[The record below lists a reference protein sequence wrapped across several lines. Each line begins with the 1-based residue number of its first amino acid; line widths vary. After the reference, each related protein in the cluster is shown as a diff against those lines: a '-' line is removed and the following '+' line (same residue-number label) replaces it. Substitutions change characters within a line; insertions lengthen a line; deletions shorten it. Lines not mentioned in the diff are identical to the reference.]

1 MSLFGNTGTGGGLFG
16 NQQTGQQNT
25 GTNLFGGN
33 TTQQTNTGTNLFG
46 NTNQQN
52 TGTTNT
58 GTELFGA
65 QTNTQQ
71 QNTGTGLFGNT
82 NNTGGGLFGNSTTN
96 QQNNTTGGGLFG
108 NTTTT
113 TNTTTGGGLFGNTN
127 TNGGTSLFGNT
138 TTNQQ
143 NNQGTGGLFG
153 NQTTNTNTGG
163 GLFGNTANQG
173 NNLFGQNKP
182 TTIFG
187 NSSNNT
193 QQSTSLFGNTVF
205 TPSNQQ
211 NPPYS
216 SLNAYPSKR
225 DMDIYEVQLLFQTIV
240 NAYNPSSPSNLFKY
254 FLYTK
259 IPYGTDGRVYNQYSP
274 YVRSEDGTTNC
285 VDYNLWLKATQ
296 ENKNPQTT
304 FPTQISSPKQF
315 VSRLKMNEVQLLS
328 VLEEIVKMQKNLE
341 SLNIKCG
348 NEIDTELYNA
358 RDKMKKIK
366 NLLTLVSTKMAKLGI
381 RTGKV
386 DKNVAVEK
394 KIEEKLVHITSFT
407 NEGSE
412 INRKINMLRNA
423 SLENTTIEQDESN
436 YMKDMNKIRIDR
448 NINVLRQMKQIIDS
462 QFTNLNRNIKII
474 NGIQND
480 LNQLNRYGKIK

>member
-1 MSLFGNTGTGGGLFG
+1 MSLFGNTATGGGLFG
-16 NQQTGQQNT
+16 NKQTNQQTT
-25 GTNLFGGN
+25 GTNLFGGASN
-33 TTQQTNTGTNLFG
+33 QTTNTGTNLFG

-52 TGTTNT
+52 MGNTT
-58 GTELFGA
+58 
-65 QTNTQQ
+65 Q
-71 QNTGTGLFGNT
+71 GTGLFGQTNNQQNSGTNLFGNT
-82 NNTGGGLFGNSTTN
+82 NTGGGLFSNTNTN

-108 NTTTT
+108 NSTT
-113 TNTTTGGGLFGNTN
+113 TNTTTGGGLFGNTT
-127 TNGGTSLFGNT
+127 TNSGGGLFGN
-138 TTNQQ
+138 TNQQ
-143 NNQGTGGLFG
+143 NNQGTGLFG
-153 NQTTNTNTGG
+153 NTTTNSTTGG
-163 GLFGNTANQG
+163 GLFGNTNQGGGLFGANQ
-173 NNLFGQNKP
+173 NKT

-187 NSSNNT
+187 NSNTNN
-193 QQSTSLFGNTVF
+193 QSTSLFGNTVF

-211 NPPYS
+211 NQPYS
-216 SLNAYPSKR
+216 TLNTYPSKR

-285 VDYNLWLKATQ
+285 IDYNLWLKATQ
-296 ENKNPQTT
+296 DNKNPQTT

-358 RDKMKKIK
+358 REKMKKIK
-366 NLLTLVSTKMAKLGI
+366 NLLTIVSTKMAKLGI

-386 DKNVAVEK
+386 DKNVAIEK

-423 SLENTTIEQDESN
+423 SLENTTIEQDENN

-462 QFTNLNRNIKII
+462 QFSNLNKNIKII

>member
-1 MSLFGNTGTGGGLFG
+1 MSLFGNTATGGGLFG
-16 NQQTGQQNT
+16 NKQTNQQTT
-25 GTNLFGGN
+25 GTNLFGGASN
-33 TTQQTNTGTNLFG
+33 QTTNTGTNLFG

-52 TGTTNT
+52 NGNTT
-58 GTELFGA
+58 
-65 QTNTQQ
+65 Q
-71 QNTGTGLFGNT
+71 GTGLFGQTNNQQNSGTNLFGNT
-82 NNTGGGLFGNSTTN
+82 NTGGGLFSNTNTN

-108 NTTTT
+108 NSTT
-113 TNTTTGGGLFGNTN
+113 TNTTTGGGLFGNTT
-127 TNGGTSLFGNT
+127 TNSGGGLFGN
-138 TTNQQ
+138 TNQQ
-143 NNQGTGGLFG
+143 NNQGTGLFG
-153 NQTTNTNTGG
+153 NTTTNTNTGG
-163 GLFGNTANQG
+163 GLFGNTNQGGGLFGANQ
-173 NNLFGQNKP
+173 NKT

-187 NSSNNT
+187 NSNTNN
-193 QQSTSLFGNTVF
+193 QSTSLFGNTVF

-211 NPPYS
+211 NQPYS
-216 SLNAYPSKR
+216 TLNTYPSKR

-285 VDYNLWLKATQ
+285 IDYNLWLKATQ
-296 ENKNPQTT
+296 DNKNPQTT

-358 RDKMKKIK
+358 REKMKKIK
-366 NLLTLVSTKMAKLGI
+366 NLLTIVSTKMAKLGI

-462 QFTNLNRNIKII
+462 QFSNLNKNIKII

>member
-1 MSLFGNTGTGGGLFG
+1 MSLFGNTGTGGSLFG
-16 NQQTGQQNT
+16 NQPTNQQTT
-25 GTNLFGGN
+25 GTSLFGG
-33 TTQQTNTGTNLFG
+33 TTTTTANTGTNLFG

-52 TGTTNT
+52 NSTTNT
-58 GTELFGA
+58 GLFGG
-65 QTNTQQ
+65 QTNNQ
-71 QNTGTGLFGNT
+71 QNSGTGLFGST
-82 NNTGGGLFGNSTTN
+82 N
-96 QQNNTTGGGLFG
+96 
-108 NTTTT
+108 
-113 TNTTTGGGLFGNTN
+113 TGGGLFGNTN
-127 TNGGTSLFGNT
+127 TNNQNTTTGGGLFSNTTTTNTNGTSLFGNT
-138 TTNQQ
+138 NTNQQ
-143 NNQGTGGLFG
+143 NNQGTGLFG
-153 NQTTNTNTGG
+153 NTTTTNTNTGG
-163 GLFGNTANQG
+163 GLFGNTTTTNQG
-173 NNLFGQNKP
+173 TSLFGNTQNKP

-187 NSSNNT
+187 NSTNN
-193 QQSTSLFGNTVF
+193 QQSTSLFGTTVF
-205 TPSNQQ
+205 T
-211 NPPYS
+211 
-216 SLNAYPSKR
+216 
-225 DMDIYEVQLLFQTIV
+225 
-240 NAYNPSSPSNLFKY
+240 PSNLFKY

-259 IPYGTDGRVYNQYSP
+259 IPYGTDGRVYNQYAP

-285 VDYNLWLKATQ
+285 IDYNLWLKATQ

-328 VLEEIVKMQKNLE
+328 VLEKIVKMQKNLE

-348 NEIDTELYNA
+348 NEIDTELHNA
-358 RDKMKKIK
+358 REKMKKIK

-394 KIEEKLVHITSFT
+394 KIEEKLVHIASFT

-423 SLENTTIEQDESN
+423 SLENTTIEQDETN

-462 QFTNLNRNIKII
+462 QFSNLNKNIKII

>member
-1 MSLFGNTGTGGGLFG
+1 MFSNT
-16 NQQTGQQNT
+16 
-25 GTNLFGGN
+25 
-33 TTQQTNTGTNLFG
+33 

-52 TGTTNT
+52 NI
-58 GTELFGA
+58 
-65 QTNTQQ
+65 
-71 QNTGTGLFGNT
+71 
-82 NNTGGGLFGNSTTN
+82 TGGGLFGNS
-96 QQNNTTGGGLFG
+96 
-108 NTTTT
+108 TT
-113 TNTTTGGGLFGNTN
+113 TNTTTGGGLFGNTT
-127 TNGGTSLFGNT
+127 TNSGGGLFGN
-138 TTNQQ
+138 TNQQ
-143 NNQGTGGLFG
+143 NNQGTGLFG
-153 NQTTNTNTGG
+153 NTTTNTNTGG
-163 GLFGNTANQG
+163 GLFGNTNQGGGLFGANQ
-173 NNLFGQNKP
+173 NKT

-187 NSSNNT
+187 NSNTNN
-193 QQSTSLFGNTVF
+193 QSTSLFGNTVF

-211 NPPYS
+211 NQPYS
-216 SLNAYPSKR
+216 TLNTYPSKR

-285 VDYNLWLKATQ
+285 IDYNLWLKATQ
-296 ENKNPQTT
+296 DNKNPQTT

-358 RDKMKKIK
+358 REKMKKIK
-366 NLLTLVSTKMAKLGI
+366 NLLTIVSTKMAKLGI

-462 QFTNLNRNIKII
+462 QFSNLNKNIKII

>member
-1 MSLFGNTGTGGGLFG
+1 MSLFGNTATGGGLFG
-16 NQQTGQQNT
+16 NQQTNQQNT
-25 GTNLFGGN
+25 GTNLFGGASN
-33 TTQQTNTGTNLFG
+33 QTTNTGTNLFG

-52 TGTTNT
+52 TGNTT
-58 GTELFGA
+58 
-65 QTNTQQ
+65 Q
-71 QNTGTGLFGNT
+71 GTGLFGQTNNQQNSGTNLFGNT
-82 NNTGGGLFGNSTTN
+82 NTGGGLFSNTNTN

-108 NTTTT
+108 NTTN
-113 TNTTTGGGLFGNTN
+113 TNTTTGGGLFSNTTTNSGGGLFGNTN
-127 TNGGTSLFGNT
+127 QQNNKGTGLFGNT
-138 TTNQQ
+138 TTNA
-143 NNQGTGGLFG
+143 
-153 NQTTNTNTGG
+153 NTGG
-163 GLFGNTANQG
+163 GLFSNTNQG
-173 NNLFGQNKP
+173 GGLFGSSQNKT

-187 NSSNNT
+187 NSNTNN
-193 QQSTSLFGNTVF
+193 QSTSLFGTTVF

-211 NPPYS
+211 NQPYS
-216 SLNAYPSKR
+216 TLNTYPSKR

-285 VDYNLWLKATQ
+285 IDYNLWLKATQ
-296 ENKNPQTT
+296 DNKNPQTT

-358 RDKMKKIK
+358 REKMKKIK
-366 NLLTLVSTKMAKLGI
+366 NLLTIVSTKMAKLGI

-386 DKNVAVEK
+386 DKNVAIEK

-462 QFTNLNRNIKII
+462 QFSNLNKNIKII

-480 LNQLNRYGKIK
+480 LNQLSRYGKIK

>member
-1 MSLFGNTGTGGGLFG
+1 MFS
-16 NQQTGQQNT
+16 
-25 GTNLFGGN
+25 
-33 TTQQTNTGTNLFG
+33 
-46 NTNQQN
+46 NTN
-52 TGTTNT
+52 
-58 GTELFGA
+58 
-65 QTNTQQ
+65 
-71 QNTGTGLFGNT
+71 
-82 NNTGGGLFGNSTTN
+82 TN

-108 NTTTT
+108 NTTN
-113 TNTTTGGGLFGNTN
+113 TNTTTGGGLFSNTT
-127 TNGGTSLFGNT
+127 TNSGGGLFGN
-138 TTNQQ
+138 TNQQ
-143 NNQGTGGLFG
+143 NNQGTGLFG
-153 NQTTNTNTGG
+153 NTTTNANTGG
-163 GLFGNTANQG
+163 GLFSNTNQG
-173 NNLFGQNKP
+173 GGLFGSSQNKT

-187 NSSNNT
+187 KSNTNN
-193 QQSTSLFGNTVF
+193 QSTSLFGTTVF
-205 TPSNQQ
+205 TPPNQQ
-211 NPPYS
+211 NQPYS
-216 SLNAYPSKR
+216 TLNTYPSKR

-285 VDYNLWLKATQ
+285 IDYNLWLKATQ
-296 ENKNPQTT
+296 DNKNPQTT
-304 FPTQISSPKQF
+304 FPTEISSPKQV

-358 RDKMKKIK
+358 REKMKKIK
-366 NLLTLVSTKMAKLGI
+366 NLLTIVSTKMAKLGI

-386 DKNVAVEK
+386 DKNVAIEK

-462 QFTNLNRNIKII
+462 QFSNLNKNIKII

-480 LNQLNRYGKIK
+480 LNQLSRYGKIK

>member
-1 MSLFGNTGTGGGLFG
+1 MSLFGNTATGGGLFG
-16 NQQTGQQNT
+16 NKQTNQQTT
-25 GTNLFGGN
+25 GTNLFGGASN
-33 TTQQTNTGTNLFG
+33 QTTNTGTNLFG

-52 TGTTNT
+52 TGNTT
-58 GTELFGA
+58 
-65 QTNTQQ
+65 Q
-71 QNTGTGLFGNT
+71 GTGLFGQTNNQQNSGTNLFGNT
-82 NNTGGGLFGNSTTN
+82 NTGGGLFSNTNTN

-108 NTTTT
+108 NSTT
-113 TNTTTGGGLFGNTN
+113 TNTTTGGGLFGNTT
-127 TNGGTSLFGNT
+127 TNSGGGLFGN
-138 TTNQQ
+138 TNQQ
-143 NNQGTGGLFG
+143 NNQGTGLFG
-153 NQTTNTNTGG
+153 NATTNSTTGG
-163 GLFGNTANQG
+163 GLFGNTNQGGGLFGANQ
-173 NNLFGQNKP
+173 NKS

-187 NSSNNT
+187 NSNTNN
-193 QQSTSLFGNTVF
+193 QSTSLFGNTVF

-211 NPPYS
+211 NQPYS
-216 SLNAYPSKR
+216 TLNTYPSKR

-285 VDYNLWLKATQ
+285 IDYNLWLKATQ
-296 ENKNPQTT
+296 DNKNPQTT

-358 RDKMKKIK
+358 REKMKKIK
-366 NLLTLVSTKMAKLGI
+366 NLLTIVSTKMAKLGI

-386 DKNVAVEK
+386 DKNVAIEK

-423 SLENTTIEQDESN
+423 SLENTTIEQDENN

-462 QFTNLNRNIKII
+462 QFSNLNKNIKII

>member
-1 MSLFGNTGTGGGLFG
+1 MSLFGNTGTGGSLFG
-16 NQQTGQQNT
+16 NQPTNQQTT
-25 GTNLFGGN
+25 GTSLFGG
-33 TTQQTNTGTNLFG
+33 TTTTTANTGTNLFG

-52 TGTTNT
+52 NSTTNT
-58 GTELFGA
+58 GLFGG
-65 QTNTQQ
+65 QTNNQ
-71 QNTGTGLFGNT
+71 QNSGTGLFGST
-82 NNTGGGLFGNSTTN
+82 N
-96 QQNNTTGGGLFG
+96 
-108 NTTTT
+108 
-113 TNTTTGGGLFGNTN
+113 TGGGLFGNTN
-127 TNGGTSLFGNT
+127 TNNQNTTTGGGLFSNTTTTNTNGTSLFGNT
-138 TTNQQ
+138 NTNQQ
-143 NNQGTGGLFG
+143 NNQGTGLFG
-153 NQTTNTNTGG
+153 KTTTTNTNTGG
-163 GLFGNTANQG
+163 GLFGNTTTTNQG
-173 NNLFGQNKP
+173 TSLFGNTQNKP

-187 NSSNNT
+187 NSTNN
-193 QQSTSLFGNTVF
+193 QQSTSLFGTTVF

-225 DMDIYEVQLLFQTIV
+225 DMDIYEVQLLFQTIA

-259 IPYGTDGRVYNQYSP
+259 IPYGTDGRVYNQYAP

-285 VDYNLWLKATQ
+285 IDYNLWLKATQ

-328 VLEEIVKMQKNLE
+328 VLEKIVKMQKNLE

-348 NEIDTELYNA
+348 NEIDTELHNA
-358 RDKMKKIK
+358 REKMKKIK

-394 KIEEKLVHITSFT
+394 KIEEKLVHIASFT

-423 SLENTTIEQDESN
+423 SLENTTIEQDETN

-462 QFTNLNRNIKII
+462 QFSNLNKNIKII

>member
-1 MSLFGNTGTGGGLFG
+1 MFS
-16 NQQTGQQNT
+16 
-25 GTNLFGGN
+25 
-33 TTQQTNTGTNLFG
+33 
-46 NTNQQN
+46 NTN
-52 TGTTNT
+52 
-58 GTELFGA
+58 
-65 QTNTQQ
+65 
-71 QNTGTGLFGNT
+71 
-82 NNTGGGLFGNSTTN
+82 TN

-108 NTTTT
+108 NTTN
-113 TNTTTGGGLFGNTN
+113 TNTTTGGGLFSNTT
-127 TNGGTSLFGNT
+127 TNSGGGLFGN
-138 TTNQQ
+138 TNQQ
-143 NNQGTGGLFG
+143 NNQGTRLFG
-153 NQTTNTNTGG
+153 NTTTNANTGG
-163 GLFGNTANQG
+163 GLFSNTNQG
-173 NNLFGQNKP
+173 GGLFGSSQNKT

-187 NSSNNT
+187 NSNTNN
-193 QQSTSLFGNTVF
+193 QSTSLFGTTVF
-205 TPSNQQ
+205 TPPNQQ
-211 NPPYS
+211 NQPYS
-216 SLNAYPSKR
+216 TLNTYPSKR

-285 VDYNLWLKATQ
+285 IDYNLWLKATQ
-296 ENKNPQTT
+296 DNKNPQTT

-358 RDKMKKIK
+358 REKMKKIK
-366 NLLTLVSTKMAKLGI
+366 NLLTIVSTKMAKLGI

-386 DKNVAVEK
+386 DKNVAIEK

-462 QFTNLNRNIKII
+462 QFSNLNKNIKII

-480 LNQLNRYGKIK
+480 LNQLSRYGKIK